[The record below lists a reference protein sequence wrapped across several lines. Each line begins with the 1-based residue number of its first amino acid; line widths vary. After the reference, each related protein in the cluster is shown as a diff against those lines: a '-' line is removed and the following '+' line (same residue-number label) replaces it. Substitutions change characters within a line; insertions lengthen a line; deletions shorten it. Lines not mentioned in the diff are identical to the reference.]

1 MNQRPLNILHTVES
15 YHPSVGGMQEVV
27 RQLSERLVGLGHSVT
42 VATSASKQRNSSTLN
57 GVRIAEFAIS
67 GNAVRGYTGDVDSY
81 QDFLLSGSFDVITN
95 FAAQQW
101 ATDLAFPLLEQLSCK
116 KVFVPTGFSGLYW
129 PQYQGYFQEM
139 PEAMKRYDMN
149 VFLSDDYRDINF
161 AREHG
166 VVKTMLIPNGAG
178 ADEFQ
183 DREGVDIR
191 QQCGI
196 PENHF
201 LIILVGSHTGV
212 KGHAEAVRI
221 FRRARLKNVT
231 FLIIAN
237 DLGGGCTHACRWRE
251 RWFNKWQRLT
261 GGSKVLLVR
270 SLSREDT
277 VAAYRQA
284 DLFLFPSNIECSPI
298 VLFECMA
305 SRTPFLSTDAGNA
318 VEIARWSGGGLIM
331 PTRKTKRGFS
341 KAWVGKSARL
351 LESVHADAQLRS
363 ALQDAGYRAWQERF
377 SWEKISLQYE
387 ELYRGICAEWNPG
400 GVAR

>member
-1 MNQRPLNILHTVES
+1 MNRRPLNILHTVES

-129 PQYQGYFQEM
+129 PKYKGYFQEM
-139 PEAMKRYDMN
+139 PASMKRYDMN

-178 ADEFQ
+178 ADEFR
-183 DREGVDIR
+183 DREGVNIR

-221 FRRARLKNVT
+221 FGRARLKNAA

-251 RWFNKWQRLT
+251 RWFNKWQRIT
-261 GGSKVLLVR
+261 GGSKILQVR
-270 SLSREDT
+270 SLSRADT

-305 SRTPFLSTDAGNA
+305 SRTPFLSTDVGNA
-318 VEIARWSGGGLIM
+318 AEIARWSGGGLIL
-331 PTRKTKRGFS
+331 PTRKTRLGFS
-341 KAWVGKSARL
+341 KALIRVAARL
-351 LESVHADAQLRS
+351 LESLHADEELRS
-363 ALQDAGYRAWQERF
+363 ALATAGHAAWRERF
-377 SWEKISLQYE
+377 SWEKIALDYE
-387 ELYRGICAEWNPG
+387 RLYAQLVAESGRGG
-400 GVAR
+400 L